1 MGSYVAT
8 ILALTR
14 KPSAFLPFAM
24 SLAAIMLVAGVVAV
38 YGVVRDPD
46 EGTAAHIWQL
56 LMMGQVPFLATFAI
70 KWLPR
75 ERDAA
80 LTVLIVNLMAALAAV
95 APVWFLGL

>member
-1 MGSYVAT
+1 MQTYAAR
-8 ILALTR
+8 IWALVR

-24 SLAAIMLVAGVVAV
+24 SLAAITLVLGVVAI

-56 LMMGQVPFLATFAI
+56 LIVGQLPFLATFVI

-75 ERDAA
+75 ERGAA
-80 LTVLIVNLMAALAAV
+80 LAVLVANLTAALAAV